1 MISPGQTKV
10 LQFLISPGQTAHI
23 DGRFIGKS
31 GRLIADILETTNL
44 ENIKSYLLAIDSE
57 KAIDSLNHKF
67 LIAVLEKYAFGN
79 DFIDWIKMLLE
90 NQKSCIIDGSHI
102 TDPTKLSM
110 VQKYLTMNVSVQ
122 HMPMTKLF
130 LKKDISS
137 VEVVFSV
144 IDSSSKFS
152 GMCPNTSKCEIAG
165 IDTLKNVIMT
175 LCGIKNVDLT
185 KESIKILGVYISYNK
200 KTPV

>member
-1 MISPGQTKV
+1 
-10 LQFLISPGQTAHI
+10 
-23 DGRFIGKS
+23 
-31 GRLIADILETTNL
+31 
-44 ENIKSYLLAIDSE
+44 
-57 KAIDSLNHKF
+57 
-67 LIAVLEKYAFGN
+67 
-79 DFIDWIKMLLE
+79 MLLE

-110 VQKYLTMNVSVQ
+110 VQKYLSMNISVQ
-122 HMPMTKLF
+122 HMLMTKLF

-165 IDTLKNVIMT
+165 IDKLKNVIMT
-175 LCGIKNVDLT
+175 FCGIKNVDLT
-185 KESIKILGVYISYNK
+185 KETIKILGVYISYNK
-200 KTPV
+200 ETPV

>member
-10 LQFLISPGQTAHI
+10 LWFLISPGQTAHI

-67 LIAVLEKYAFGN
+67 LIAVLEKYAFGH

-110 VQKYLTMNVSVQ
+110 VQKYLSMNVSVQ
-122 HMPMTKLF
+122 HMLMTKLF
-130 LKKDISS
+130 LKKRH
-137 VEVVFSV
+137 
-144 IDSSSKFS
+144 KF
-152 GMCPNTSKCEIAG
+152 
-165 IDTLKNVIMT
+165 
-175 LCGIKNVDLT
+175 CGSCV
-185 KESIKILGVYISYNK
+185 
-200 KTPV
+200 

>member
-10 LQFLISPGQTAHI
+10 LPFLISPGQTAYI

-31 GRLIADILETTNL
+31 GRLVADILETTNL

-57 KAIDSLNHKF
+57 KATDSLNHKF
-67 LIAVLEKYAFGN
+67 LIAVLEKYAFGHH
-79 DFIDWIKMLLE
+79 FIDWIKMLLE

-110 VQKYLTMNVSVQ
+110 VQKYLSMNISVQ
-122 HMPMTKLF
+122 HMLMTKLF
-130 LKKDISS
+130 FKKDISS

-152 GMCPNTSKCEIAG
+152 GMCPNTSKCEIAV

-185 KESIKILGVYISYNK
+185 KETIKILGVYISYNK